1 MKVFD
6 LSCSHAHR
14 FEAWFRSAEDYE
26 TQLAQ
31 QLIECPFC
39 GSTTISRLPSAPR
52 LNLSNCSQPS
62 VNKAPTH
69 DSTPQTEGTAE
80 ATQHAQ
86 LAHPASSHTSDKLDT
101 TALDFEK
108 IAAQVIGNLIKNTEN
123 VGKNFAEEARK
134 IHYGESPERAIR
146 GQATPTEV
154 VELRDEGIEFAV
166 WPSLLP
172 NTPTLQ

>member
-14 FEAWFRSAEDYE
+14 FEAWFRSADDYE

-31 QLIECPFC
+31 HLIECPFC
-39 GSTTISRLPSAPR
+39 GSTTISRLPR
-52 LNLSNCSQPS
+52 LNLSHCSNPS
-62 VNKAPTH
+62 ATKPPVDDA
-69 DSTPQTEGTAE
+69 TPQTQGAAE
-80 ATQHAQ
+80 TPQHEQA
-86 LAHPASSHTSDKLDT
+86 AHQAASHMGDKLDSP
-101 TALDFEK
+101 ALDLEK
-108 IAAQVIGNLIKNTEN
+108 IAAQVLGNLIKNTEN
-123 VGKNFAEEARK
+123 VGKDFAEEARK

-154 VELRDEGIEFAV
+154 AELREEGVEFAV

-172 NTPTLQ
+172 NIPTLQ